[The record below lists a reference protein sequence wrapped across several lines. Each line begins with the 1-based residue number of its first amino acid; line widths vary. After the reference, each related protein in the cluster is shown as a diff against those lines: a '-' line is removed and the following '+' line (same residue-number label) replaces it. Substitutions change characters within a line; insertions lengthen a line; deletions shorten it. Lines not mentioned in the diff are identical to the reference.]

1 MTDSKKKNEVDNL
14 VKGDSS
20 QRTGT
25 EEKKEEKKTKK
36 DGNKMR

>member
-25 EEKKEEKKTKK
+25 EKRKRKKK